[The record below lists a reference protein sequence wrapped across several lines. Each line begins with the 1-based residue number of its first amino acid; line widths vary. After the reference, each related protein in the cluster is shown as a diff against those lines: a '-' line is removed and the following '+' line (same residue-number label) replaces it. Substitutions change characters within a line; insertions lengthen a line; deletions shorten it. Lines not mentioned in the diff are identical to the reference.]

1 VLRSTASKLKLE
13 DDGNVTDGSVELVD
27 EGTDDE
33 DALMYSDDEVPG
45 LPARASTATLNLSS
59 IQS

>member
-1 VLRSTASKLKLE
+1 LKLE
-13 DDGNVTDGSVELVD
+13 DDGNVTDDSVELVD